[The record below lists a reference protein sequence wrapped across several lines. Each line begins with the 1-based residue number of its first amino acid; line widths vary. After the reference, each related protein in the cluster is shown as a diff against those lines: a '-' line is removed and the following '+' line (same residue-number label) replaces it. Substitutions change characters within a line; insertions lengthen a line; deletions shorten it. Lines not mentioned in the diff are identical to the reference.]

1 MLRRSKSSLGV
12 RLTDQ
17 RHPCPSAELIEEAKA
32 EWDAKV
38 ARQST
43 TLEEAVVEYKRRNND
58 LNPPKGFDRWWNY
71 VQTHNVQLPDEYD
84 RINIVS
90 PFRIRIL

>member
-1 MLRRSKSSLGV
+1 MLLWIVIGV
-12 RLTDQ
+12 CLTDW
-17 RHPCPSAELIEEAKA
+17 RFLCPTEELIEEAKE

-43 TLEEAVVEYKRRNND
+43 TLEEAVVEYKRRNNG

-71 VQTHNVQLPDEYD
+71 VQAHNVQLPDEYD
-84 RINIVS
+84 RINIVRTFCLVS
-90 PFRIRIL
+90 LQ